1 MRGII
6 FLLVILIITCMIVPV
21 DGFLGQPQRNK
32 TQCNQDCQNEIRRK
46 QNAEKKALS
55 GKSTEGAPRVAQS
68 TSGARA
74 PTTTPTLSG
83 KSTSGASAAPT
94 TTPVRK

>member
-1 MRGII
+1 M
-6 FLLVILIITCMIVPV
+6 MVPV

-46 QNAEKKALS
+46 QNAEKKGASVAPTTTPPLS
-55 GKSTEGAPRVAQS
+55 GKSTEGA
-68 TSGARA
+68 RA
-74 PTTTPTLSG
+74 L
-83 KSTSGASAAPT
+83 T